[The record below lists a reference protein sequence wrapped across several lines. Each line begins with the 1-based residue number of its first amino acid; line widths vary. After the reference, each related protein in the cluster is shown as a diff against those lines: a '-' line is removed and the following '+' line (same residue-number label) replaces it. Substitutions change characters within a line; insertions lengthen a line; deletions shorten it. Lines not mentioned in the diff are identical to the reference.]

1 MTTHA
6 AEPLATQ
13 APPISLALRSIT
25 VLGVACV
32 LFGLV
37 FVIEFGLLNR
47 FHRFRPVFTVMG
59 VMLWLGPGLS
69 YLACAAMMRRH
80 RHGAAT
86 TAIITAALQGIGA
99 AMLLAFSV
107 TVTPVTPLPIILDVA
122 WLIALAD
129 CVRHLVRARRFLLN
143 GAQRTRGFEPLVP
156 FKRVLPLTDET
167 QNPSLRG
174 K

>member
-1 MTTHA
+1 MTRP
-6 AEPLATQ
+6 AEPIPA
-13 APPISLALRSIT
+13 ARHPVSLALRSIT

-47 FHRFRPVFTVMG
+47 FHRFRPAFTVMG
-59 VMLWLGPGLS
+59 LLVWLGPGVS
-69 YLACAAMMRRH
+69 YLACAAMMRQQ

-86 TAIITAALQGIGA
+86 MAIATVIVQGIGA

-107 TVTPVTPLPIILDVA
+107 TTTPVTPLPITLCVA
-122 WLIALAD
+122 WLAALAD

-143 GAQRTRGFEPLVP
+143 GAERSRGFEPLVTP
-156 FKRVLPLTDET
+156 QQVLPLTDDR
-167 QNPSLRG
+167 QN
-174 K
+174 